1 MAIYIVFFWLHSTD
15 DRGHLPVIIPAEVG
29 GKVFCCYIF
38 FGGPKMTPDTDSVET
53 VLTRKPRGFP
63 KVPWDFSHLR
73 ELMFFVW
80 KLKRRADAALRLLS
94 QFYVLVK
101 KSWLLNEKKQIWE
114 LRRSYRL
121 KFTAVENGLSFFFK
135 FECCF
140 NYFFLRGIYKN

>member
-73 ELMFFVW
+73 ELMFFCVET
-80 KLKRRADAALRLLS
+80 
-94 QFYVLVK
+94 
-101 KSWLLNEKKQIWE
+101 EKEGGCRVAPFVPILCAGEKIM
-114 LRRSYRL
+114 
-121 KFTAVENGLSFFFK
+121 AP
-135 FECCF
+135 
-140 NYFFLRGIYKN
+140 